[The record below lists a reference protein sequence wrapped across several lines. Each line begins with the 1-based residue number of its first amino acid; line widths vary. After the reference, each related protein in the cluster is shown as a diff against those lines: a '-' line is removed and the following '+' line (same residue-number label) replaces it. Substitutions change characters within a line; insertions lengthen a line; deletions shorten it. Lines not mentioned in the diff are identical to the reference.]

1 MKEITKYTIS
11 CGGAKKLSK
20 GSDGSHYKE
29 LEYREEK
36 KDRNVRIKL
45 TDFIRKNY
53 KLPDR
58 CKDLLEIAGYLF
70 AADRITYRGH
80 EDSDELHSWSREF
93 EIHIKVRDKK
103 FWERKDVKEVLS
115 DTLKFITGDHKYSF
129 HFYLQEETD
138 FPSNLFDHNKF
149 TIDSKKKIS
158 IVLFSGGL
166 DSLAGVIERFEESDD
181 ELCLVSHQSGQ
192 GAVMS
197 TQNKLF
203 GALPEKYLARCKH
216 YKFNCGLHKTPTID
230 ESQRTR
236 GFLYTSVAFVLA
248 HNFNQDSIFV
258 PENGIT
264 SLNLPMTQDLMN
276 GRASRTT
283 HPKTIG
289 LLQKL
294 FTLIHGKEFKVVQ
307 PFLFHTKT
315 EVIQIIKKYN
325 KEDLICSSVTCS
337 NTRQSK
343 DRTHCGKC
351 IQCIDRIFATHSAG
365 LQEFDHKGLYLHRFC
380 DDIFAEGD
388 RLVKV
393 VTDYIAMADQFGE
406 NNMDEFYGKWGYEL
420 LELIDYIEGMDE
432 NEIIRKYYDL
442 AKRHSNNIK
451 VAMDKMRLLYDDLY
465 EKKHPRSFYSL
476 IVDQR
481 RYKEVDERKQKTQ
494 RQLIIEFLKKN
505 YPNFLDEY
513 IDESKIAKEITEELF
528 SELVSNEKKKKINVI
543 RVELVNM
550 KAGKIPI
557 EVN

>member
-1 MKEITKYTIS
+1 MKEITKYTIA
-11 CGGAKKLSK
+11 CGGAKKRRK
-20 GSDGSHYKE
+20 GSDDPYYKE

-36 KDRNVRIKL
+36 DDRNVRIKL

-53 KLPDR
+53 NLPDR

-80 EDSDELHSWSREF
+80 DDDNEYHSWSREF

-103 FWERKDVKEVLS
+103 FWERDDVKEVLS
-115 DTLKFITGDHKYSF
+115 NTLKFITGDHKYTF
-129 HFYLQEETD
+129 HFYQQEEPD
-138 FPSNLFDHNKF
+138 FPSSLFDDSKF
-149 TIDSKKKIS
+149 TIDTKKKAS

-166 DSLAGVIERFEESDD
+166 DSLAGVIERLEEST
-181 ELCLVSHQSGQ
+181 EEICLVSHQSGQ
-192 GAVMS
+192 GGVIS

-203 GALPEKYLARCKH
+203 EALTEKYPGRCKH
-216 YKFNCGLHKTPTID
+216 YTFNCGLHLTPTID

-248 HNFNQDSIFV
+248 HNFKQDTIYV

-264 SLNLPMTQDLMN
+264 SLNLPLTQDLMN

-294 FTLIHGKEFKVVQ
+294 FTLIHGEEFNVIQ
-307 PFLFHTKT
+307 PFLFNTKT
-315 EVIQIIKKYN
+315 EVIEIIKKYHR
-325 KEDLICSSVTCS
+325 EDLICSSVTCS

-343 DRTHCGKC
+343 EKTHCGKC
-351 IQCIDRIFATHSAG
+351 IQCIDRIFATHSVG

-380 DDIFAEGD
+380 DDTFDEGD

-406 NNMDEFYGKWGYEL
+406 NNLDEFYGKWGYEL
-420 LELIDYIEGMDE
+420 LELIDYMEGMDE
-432 NEIIRKYYDL
+432 NEIIRKFFEL
-442 AKRHSNNIK
+442 AKNHSKNIE
-451 VAMDKMRLLYDDLY
+451 DSITRMRTLYDKPFGKGHKQTFYNLIVNPRSYKQNGLKDKKKQRALIKEY
-465 EKKHPRSFYSL
+465 IKKHF
-476 IVDQR
+476 
-481 RYKEVDERKQKTQ
+481 
-494 RQLIIEFLKKN
+494 
-505 YPNFLDEY
+505 PNFLEDFV
-513 IDESKIAKEITEELF
+513 DESKLAKEITEKLYPD
-528 SELVSNEKKKKINVI
+528 LVGGQKKKKINVI
-543 RVELVNM
+543 RVEIVNM

>member
-11 CGGAKKLSK
+11 CGGAKKRRK
-20 GSDGSHYKE
+20 GSDDPYYKE

-36 KDRNVRIKL
+36 NDRNVRIKL

-53 KLPDR
+53 NLPDR

-70 AADRITYRGH
+70 AADRITYRGKD
-80 EDSDELHSWSREF
+80 DSDELHSWSREF

-103 FWERKDVKEVLS
+103 FWERNDIKELLS
-115 DTLKFITGDHKYSF
+115 NTLQFITGDHKYTF
-129 HFYLQEETD
+129 HFYQQEEPD
-138 FPSNLFDHNKF
+138 FPSSLFDDSKF
-149 TIDSKKKIS
+149 TIDTKKKAS

-166 DSLAGVIERFEESDD
+166 DSLAGVIERLEESK
-181 ELCLVSHQSGQ
+181 EEICLVSHQSGQ
-192 GAVMS
+192 GGVIS

-203 GALPEKYLARCKH
+203 AALTEKYPGRCKH
-216 YKFNCGLHKTPTID
+216 YTFNCGLHLTPTID

-248 HNFNQDSIFV
+248 HNFKQDTIYV

-294 FTLIHGKEFKVVQ
+294 FTLIHGKEFKVIQ
-307 PFLFHTKT
+307 PYLLNTKT
-315 EVIQIIKKYN
+315 EVIEIIKKY
-325 KEDLICSSVTCS
+325 KREDLICSSVTCS

-351 IQCIDRIFATHSAG
+351 IQCIDRIFATHGAEI
-365 LQEFDHKGLYLHRFC
+365 QEYDHKGLYLHRFC
-380 DDIFAEGD
+380 DDLFDEGE

-420 LELIDYIEGMDE
+420 LELIDYMEGMDE
-432 NEIIRKYYDL
+432 NEIIRKFYDL
-442 AKRHSNNIK
+442 SKRHSQNIE
-451 VAMDKMRLLYDDLY
+451 VAMDKMRSLYDKLY
-465 EKKHPRSFYSL
+465 QKKHPRSFYAL
-476 IVDQR
+476 IVDPR
-481 RYKEVDERKQKTQ
+481 RYKEADERKEKTQ
-494 RQLIIEFLKKN
+494 RKLIIEYLNTN
-505 YPNFLDEY
+505 YPNFLNEF
-513 IDESKIAKEITEELF
+513 IDESKAAKEITEKIYPEL
-528 SELVSNEKKKKINVI
+528 SGKEKKRKINVI
-543 RVELVNM
+543 RVEIVNM
-550 KAGKIPI
+550 RAGKITI